1 MMILKQRMTNR
12 FNPRKEKN
20 MSNWQD
26 ALRKGKQ
33 DVPPRI
39 CIYGGHGIG
48 KSTLA
53 SKFPAPIFISTE
65 DGLDS
70 LDVTSFPR
78 ATKVEDV
85 VENIKTLIKEDHE
98 FKTVV
103 IDSVDWLIEP
113 LIVSNVESS
122 HDAKD
127 LAYGKGQMLVA
138 EEFREILQGLDVLRV
153 KRRMNIV
160 LIAHAAV
167 VKFEDPRTEPYD
179 RFQPKLPNRC
189 NALLQEWADVL
200 AFAAFKVIIRKSDS
214 GFNNQKTRGVTT
226 GERLLHFVE
235 NPAFAAK
242 NRYTCPDDIEMT
254 IENIEKLIPISK

>member
-1 MMILKQRMTNR
+1 MTNR
-12 FNPRKEKN
+12 FKPRKENK

-85 VENIKTLIKEDHE
+85 VENIKTLIKEDHA

-153 KRRMNIV
+153 KRRMNVV

-179 RFQPKLPNRC
+179 RYQPKLPNRC

-214 GFNNQKTRGVTT
+214 GFNNQKNRGVTT

-242 NRYTCPDDIEMT
+242 NRYTCPDEIEMT
-254 IENIEKLIPISK
+254 IENLEKLIPITK

>member
-1 MMILKQRMTNR
+1 
-12 FNPRKEKN
+12 
-20 MSNWQD
+20 MSTWQNT
-26 ALRKGKQ
+26 LRKGKQ
-33 DVPPRI
+33 AVPPRI

-53 SKFPAPIFISTE
+53 SQFPKPIFISTE

-70 LDVTSFPR
+70 LDVVSFPR
-78 ATKVEDV
+78 AGHINDV
-85 VENIKTLIKEDHE
+85 VDSVKTLIKEEHD

-103 IDSVDWLIEP
+103 IDSVDWLVEP
-113 LIVSNVESS
+113 LIVGNVEAT
-122 HDAKD
+122 HEAKD

-138 EEFREILQGLDVLRV
+138 EEFREILQGLDVLRS
-153 KRRMNIV
+153 KRGMNVV

-167 VKFEDPRTEPYD
+167 VRFEDPRTEPYD
-179 RFQPKLPNRC
+179 RYQPKLPNRC

-235 NPAFAAK
+235 NPAYAAK
-242 NRYTCPDDIEMT
+242 NRFSCPDDIEMSM
-254 IENIEKLIPISK
+254 ENLEKLIPIAK

>member
-1 MMILKQRMTNR
+1 
-12 FNPRKEKN
+12 
-20 MSNWQD
+20 MSTWKD
-26 ALRKGKQ
+26 TLRTGKQ
-33 DVPPRI
+33 AVPPRI

-53 SKFPAPIFISTE
+53 SQFPKPIFISTE

-78 ATKVEDV
+78 AGHINDV
-85 VENIKTLIKEDHE
+85 VESVKTLIKEEHD

-103 IDSVDWLIEP
+103 IDSVDWLVEP
-113 LIVSNVESS
+113 LIVGNVEAT
-122 HDAKD
+122 HEAKD

-138 EEFREILQGLDVLRV
+138 EEFREILQGLDVFRS
-153 KRRMNIV
+153 KRGMNVV

-167 VKFEDPRTEPYD
+167 VRFEDPRTEPYD
-179 RFQPKLPNRC
+179 RYQPKLPNRC

-200 AFAAFKVIIRKSDS
+200 AFAAFKVIIRKSDA

-235 NPAFAAK
+235 NPAYAAK
-242 NRYTCPDDIEMT
+242 NRFSCPDEIEMSMV
-254 IENIEKLIPISK
+254 NLEKLIPIAK

>member
-1 MMILKQRMTNR
+1 
-12 FNPRKEKN
+12 

-78 ATKVEDV
+78 ATKVEDM

>member
-1 MMILKQRMTNR
+1 M
-12 FNPRKEKN
+12 
-20 MSNWQD
+20 
-26 ALRKGKQ
+26 LRTGKQ

-53 SKFPAPIFISTE
+53 SKFPNPIFISTE

-78 ATKVEDV
+78 ANAIEDV
-85 VENIKTLIKEDHE
+85 VESIKTLLKEDHDY
-98 FKTVV
+98 KTVV
-103 IDSVDWLIEP
+103 IDSVDWLVEP
-113 LIVSNVESS
+113 LIIRSVEAS

-127 LAYGKGQMLVA
+127 LAFGKSQMFVA
-138 EEFREILQGLDVLRV
+138 EEFREILQGLDLLRT
-153 KRRMNIV
+153 KRRMNVV

-179 RFQPKLPNRC
+179 RYQPKLPNRC

-200 AFAAFKVIIRKSDS
+200 AFAAFKVIIRKSDA
-214 GFNNQKTRGVTT
+214 GFNAQKSRGVTT

-242 NRYTCPDDIEMT
+242 NRYSCPEDIEMT
-254 IENIEKLIPISK
+254 IENLEKLLPIIK

>member
-1 MMILKQRMTNR
+1 
-12 FNPRKEKN
+12 
-20 MSNWQD
+20 MSNWKET
-26 ALRKGKQ
+26 LRTGKQ

-53 SKFPAPIFISTE
+53 SKFPNPIFISTE

-78 ATKVEDV
+78 ANAIEDV
-85 VENIKTLIKEDHE
+85 VESIKTLLKEDHDY
-98 FKTVV
+98 KTVV
-103 IDSVDWLIEP
+103 IDSVDWLVEP
-113 LIVSNVESS
+113 LIIRSVEAS

-127 LAYGKGQMLVA
+127 LAFGKSQMFVA
-138 EEFREILQGLDVLRV
+138 EELREILQGLDLLRT
-153 KRRMNIV
+153 KRRMNVV

-179 RFQPKLPNRC
+179 RYQPKLPNRC

-200 AFAAFKVIIRKSDS
+200 AFAAFKVIIRKSDA
-214 GFNNQKTRGVTT
+214 GFNAQKSRGVTT

-242 NRYTCPDDIEMT
+242 NRYSCPEDIEMT
-254 IENIEKLIPISK
+254 IENLEKLLPIIK

>member
-1 MMILKQRMTNR
+1 
-12 FNPRKEKN
+12 
-20 MSNWQD
+20 MSDWKST
-26 ALRKGKQ
+26 LRVGKQ
-33 DVPPRI
+33 EVPPRI

-53 SKFPAPIFISTE
+53 SQFPSPIFISTE

-78 ATKVEDV
+78 ATKITDV
-85 VENIKTLIKEDHE
+85 VESIKTLIKEDHK

-113 LIVSNVESS
+113 LIVSSVESS
-122 HDAKD
+122 HEAKD

-138 EEFREILQGLDVLRV
+138 EEFREILQGLDALRL
-153 KRRMNIV
+153 KRNMNVV

-179 RFQPKLPNRC
+179 RYQPKLPNR
-189 NALLQEWADVL
+189 
-200 AFAAFKVIIRKSDS
+200 
-214 GFNNQKTRGVTT
+214 
-226 GERLLHFVE
+226 
-235 NPAFAAK
+235 
-242 NRYTCPDDIEMT
+242 
-254 IENIEKLIPISK
+254 

>member
-1 MMILKQRMTNR
+1 LK
-12 FNPRKEKN
+12 
-20 MSNWQD
+20 
-26 ALRKGKQ
+26 KGKQ
-33 DVPPRI
+33 SVPPRI

-53 SKFPAPIFISTE
+53 SKFPEPIFISTE
-65 DGLDS
+65 DGIDS

-78 ATKVEDV
+78 ATKVKDV
-85 VENIKTLIKEDHE
+85 VENIKTLIKEDHK

-113 LIVSNVESS
+113 LIVTNVEAS

-127 LAYGKGQMLVA
+127 LAYGKSQMFVA
-138 EEFREILQGLDVLRV
+138 EEFREILQGLDVLRH
-153 KRRMNIV
+153 KRGMNVV

-179 RFQPKLPNRC
+179 RYQPKLPNRC

-200 AFAAFKVIIRKSDS
+200 AFAAFKVIIKKADA
-214 GFNNQKTRGVTT
+214 GFNATKSRGVTT
-226 GERLLHFVE
+226 GERLLHFIE

-242 NRYTCPDDIEMT
+242 NRYTCPEEIEMT
-254 IENIEKLIPISK
+254 IENLEKLIPIAK

>member
-1 MMILKQRMTNR
+1 MS
-12 FNPRKEKN
+12 KEKDN
-20 MSNWQD
+20 TPSWQD
-26 ALRKGKQ
+26 KLRKGKQ
-33 DVPPRI
+33 DVPPRVV
-39 CIYGGHGIG
+39 IYGGHGIG

-53 SKFPAPIFISTE
+53 SQFPSPIFISTE

-70 LDVTSFPR
+70 LDVVSFPR
-78 ATKVEDV
+78 AQHINEV
-85 VENIKTLIKEDHE
+85 VENIKTLIKEEHQ

-113 LIVSNVESS
+113 LIVGHVEAS

-138 EEFREILQGLDVLRV
+138 EEFREILQGLDVLRT
-153 KRRMNIV
+153 KRGMNVV

-179 RFQPKLPNRC
+179 RYQPKLPNRC
-189 NALLQEWADVL
+189 NALLQEWADVI
-200 AFAAFKVIIRKSDS
+200 AFAAFKVIIRKSDT

-226 GERLLHFVE
+226 GERLLHFIE
-235 NPAFAAK
+235 NPAYAAK
-242 NRYTCPDDIEMT
+242 NRYNCPDEIEMT
-254 IENIEKLIPISK
+254 IANLEKLIPIAK

>member
-1 MMILKQRMTNR
+1 MS
-12 FNPRKEKN
+12 KEKSWIDN
-20 MSNWQD
+20 
-26 ALRKGKQ
+26 LRKGRQ
-33 DVPPRI
+33 SVPPRI

-53 SKFPAPIFISTE
+53 SKFPSPIFISTE

-70 LDVTSFPR
+70 LDVTSFPK
-78 ATKVEDV
+78 ANNVNEV
-85 VENIKTLIKEDHE
+85 VESIKTLIKEDHE

-113 LIVSNVESS
+113 LIVTNVEAS

-138 EEFREILQGLDVLRV
+138 EEFREILEGLDVLRL
-153 KRRMNIV
+153 KRGMNVV

-179 RFQPKLPNRC
+179 RYSPKLPNRC
-189 NALLQEWADVL
+189 NALLQEWVDVL
-200 AFAAFKVIIRKSDS
+200 VFAAFKVLIRKSDS
-214 GFNNQKTRGVTT
+214 GFNQTKTRGVTT
-226 GERLLHFVE
+226 GERLLHFIE
-235 NPAFAAK
+235 NPAYTAK
-242 NRYTCPDDIEMT
+242 NRYECPEEIEMS
-254 IENIEKLIPISK
+254 IENLEKVVPISK

>member
-1 MMILKQRMTNR
+1 MS
-12 FNPRKEKN
+12 KEK
-20 MSNWQD
+20 SWQD
-26 ALRKGKQ
+26 ALRHGKQ
-33 DVPPRI
+33 EIPPRLVV
-39 CIYGGHGIG
+39 YGGHGIG

-53 SKFPAPIFISTE
+53 SQFPAPIFISTE

-78 ATKVEDV
+78 AANITEV
-85 VENIKTLIKEDHE
+85 VESIKTLIREDHA

-138 EEFREILQGLDVLRV
+138 EEFREILQGLDVLRT
-153 KRRMNIV
+153 KRGMNVV
-160 LIAHAAV
+160 LIAHSAV
-167 VKFEDPRTEPYD
+167 VRFEDPRTEPYD
-179 RFQPKLPNRC
+179 RYQPKLPNRC
-189 NALLQEWADVL
+189 NALLQEWADVI
-200 AFAAFKVIIRKSDS
+200 AFAAFKVIIRKSDT
-214 GFNNQKTRGVTT
+214 GFNTQKTRGVTT

-235 NPAFAAK
+235 NPAYAAK
-242 NRYTCPDDIEMT
+242 NRYNCPDEIEMT
-254 IENIEKLIPISK
+254 IANLEKLIPIAK